1 MRTITKLVLAAFAS
15 SMLLSSATASSVV
28 RRYPLP
34 DRGQLVLS
42 VPDNW
47 NEEIESPQPGASKA
61 LWFTPRSGASFN
73 VLITPI
79 TAPTPDNT
87 VPDDVAIRR
96 MVSSSAK
103 KLESQSIEKELQ
115 IRELVGPNCRGYFFI
130 ATDRSP
136 APGEWKF
143 LTQGIARI
151 GSIAVGFTVLTNDG
165 QEPVA
170 KAAIEMVRQAAYRS
184 ADATGQ

>member
-15 SMLLSSATASSVV
+15 GMLLSSATASSVV

-103 KLESQSIEKELQ
+103 KTGIPIHRERTPDQGAGRSQLPRLLLHS
-115 IRELVGPNCRGYFFI
+115 
-130 ATDRSP
+130 D
-136 APGEWKF
+136 
-143 LTQGIARI
+143 
-151 GSIAVGFTVLTNDG
+151 
-165 QEPVA
+165 
-170 KAAIEMVRQAAYRS
+170 
-184 ADATGQ
+184 